1 MKLSIIYF
9 SKTGKT
15 RTMAEEVQK
24 GMKTVENIEVRIF
37 DVDHVDYDYIK
48 ESRAVVFG
56 TPTYYAN
63 TCWQLKKWFDESW
76 NCNLDGKIGGVFA
89 TANFPQGGADTA
101 ILTIINHLMVKG
113 MLVYSGGS
121 ALGEPYIHLGPV
133 ALRDN
138 FEESKELFRVF
149 GKRIA
154 EKSVELFEKRNTISY
169 INK

>member
-9 SKTGKT
+9 SQTGKT
-15 RTMAEEVQK
+15 RTMAEEIAK
-24 GMKTVENIEVRIF
+24 GMKTIDNVEVGIF
-37 DVDHVDYDYIK
+37 DIDNIDYEYVK
-48 ESRAVVFG
+48 ESKAVIFG

-63 TCWQLKKWFDESW
+63 TCWQIKKWFDESW
-76 NCNLDGKIGGVFA
+76 GRDLSGKIGGAFA
-89 TANFPQGGADTA
+89 TADFPQGGADIA

-121 ALGEPYIHLGPV
+121 AVGEPYIHLGPV

-138 FEESKELFRVF
+138 FEESKELFDIY

-154 EKSVELFEKRNTISY
+154 TKCVELFKG
-169 INK
+169 

>member
-1 MKLSIIYF
+1 MKLAIIYF

-15 RTMAEEVQK
+15 KEMAEVIAK
-24 GMKTVENIEVRIF
+24 GMKSEKDIEVGAFNIENI
-37 DVDHVDYDYIK
+37 DYDFIK

-63 TCWQLKKWFDESW
+63 TCWQIKKWFDESW
-76 NCNLDGKIGGVFA
+76 GCNLEGKIGAVFA
-89 TANFPQGGADTA
+89 TADYAQGGASTA

-121 ALGEPYIHLGPV
+121 ALGQPYLHLGAV
-133 ALRDN
+133 ALKEN
-138 FEESKELFRVF
+138 FEESKESFEIF

-154 EKSVELFEKRNTISY
+154 KKAKELFE
-169 INK
+169 